1 MARQGISTGTTP
13 NDGTGDTLLSGA
25 VKINDNFDE
34 VYTLLG
40 DGTTLAPGIVTSIV
54 AGSNISV
61 SGSTGQV
68 TVTGL
73 ANTANI
79 NADSLNVSGVATAT
93 SFVGSGANLTGITTL
108 ISAGSNITL
117 TTDAGITTI
126 SSSGGGGGSGD
137 ISVGFGAT
145 VGQTPYVVGTGV
157 TRVDFVGAGYTV
169 TVSNGIATVRN
180 LKMDLKQI
188 NFTSS
193 SDGGESNEGSQISY
207 TATVDDSNAVFAI
220 EDNGGLTGVGINY
233 STGAMGGGQQ
243 ASPGT
248 YTVKLRASTPFGM
261 SDSFPVTFTINAF
274 SLTMDTVFG
283 DAESL
288 LVGDDDVTDAQY
300 IALGSG
306 GVVAN
311 DGVNYVIDRDNS
323 VLSNATEHAL
333 YYDNTN
339 NALIGFRYDSG
350 GSLNGVGRWTSVTTA
365 VDGTDVGSGSM
376 WTTDSGR
383 LSAIGSTQS
392 CLRGV
397 NLGIST
403 LAGIGTTTGGFQP
416 VSQYNGAY
424 VHSPFYMRIVPSDS
438 ALDNF
443 GTDITGSDYWS
454 YGFTLEDPW
463 LLGSGMQMLAP
474 ESTTNGWTRF
484 GLSRYY
490 IGTSPFNRTFYGN
503 ASGLYDTTSGFDAT
517 NIARYQ
523 DQNNIAPAGSTVQV
537 FYLGGSLN
545 DVLVYINGELVLTNT
560 SAYVYMKNSGSTSQP
575 ALSFGDISNQTSEK
589 IPDGEDELVTW
600 SPRIRDLWICNSDGL
615 GTDQVAGISTFNNRN
630 LADYVGYSSITT
642 YITLTDS
649 AITAVKGNVA
659 IARSNVSFS

>member
-1 MARQGISTGTTP
+1 
-13 NDGTGDTLLSGA
+13 
-25 VKINDNFDE
+25 
-34 VYTLLG
+34 
-40 DGTTLAPGIVTSIV
+40 
-54 AGSNISV
+54 
-61 SGSTGQV
+61 
-68 TVTGL
+68 
-73 ANTANI
+73 
-79 NADSLNVSGVATAT
+79 
-93 SFVGSGANLTGITTL
+93 
-108 ISAGSNITL
+108 
-117 TTDAGITTI
+117 
-126 SSSGGGGGSGD
+126 
-137 ISVGFGAT
+137 
-145 VGQTPYVVGTGV
+145 
-157 TRVDFVGAGYTV
+157 
-169 TVSNGIATVRN
+169 
-180 LKMDLKQI
+180 
-188 NFTSS
+188 
-193 SDGGESNEGSQISY
+193 
-207 TATVDDSNAVFAI
+207 
-220 EDNGGLTGVGINY
+220 
-233 STGAMGGGQQ
+233 
-243 ASPGT
+243 
-248 YTVKLRASTPFGM
+248 
-261 SDSFPVTFTINAF
+261 
-274 SLTMDTVFG
+274 MDTMFG

-288 LVGDDDVTDAQY
+288 LVGDDDVIDAQY
-300 IALGSG
+300 IALASG

-311 DGVNYVIDRDNS
+311 DGVNYVIDRDND

-350 GSLNGVGRWTSVTTA
+350 GSLNGIGRWTSVTTA

-424 VHSPFYMRIVPSDS
+424 IHSPFYMRIVPSDS

-463 LLGSGMQMLAP
+463 LLGSPMQMLAP

-484 GLSRYY
+484 GISRYY
-490 IGTSPFNRTFYGN
+490 IGTSPFNRACYGN

-523 DQNNIAPAGSTVQV
+523 GQNNIAPAGSTVQV

-545 DVLVYINGELVLTNT
+545 DVLVYINGELVHTNT

-589 IPDGEDELVTW
+589 IPDGEEELVTW

-649 AITAVKGNVA
+649 AITAVKGNVS
-659 IARSNVSFS
+659 IARSAVDFT